1 MQSGGVDPAYMR
13 YIHGDVDHAGFTMSS
28 SCRIAQHRLCP
39 WESVQNPPE
48 LLPDELHLWWVPL
61 SAPAPVTNEL
71 AALLSSSER
80 ARADRFHFERHRQAY
95 ILGRSTLRLLLAN
108 YTGTA
113 GREITFTLGPYGK
126 PALATDTVAETLG
139 FNYSD
144 AGAHALYGFTWNADI
159 GVDLENLDREV
170 GFDRIV
176 QRRFTPAEADSI
188 LGLPEARQRT
198 AFLACWTRKEGYGKA
213 EGWGIR
219 YPLDSEELCVDC
231 ETDRLD
237 LQTGNGKAKN
247 WVIQQIYPT
256 ERFVGCVV
264 YPTALESR
272 ANFAIRY
279 FTTNPGLR

>member
-1 MQSGGVDPAYMR
+1 
-13 YIHGDVDHAGFTMSS
+13 MSLPS
-28 SCRIAQHRLCP
+28 RTALHRLCP
-39 WESVQNPPE
+39 WESAQNPPE

-61 SAPAPVTNEL
+61 SAPAQVTDEL
-71 AALLSSSER
+71 AALLSSSEL
-80 ARADRFHFERHRQAY
+80 ARANRFRFDRHRQGY

-108 YTGTA
+108 YTGTT
-113 GREITFTLGPYGK
+113 GREITFSLGPFGK
-126 PALATDTVAETLG
+126 PALANGAGAELLC

-176 QRRFTPAEADSI
+176 RRKFTQAEADSI
-188 LGLPEARQRT
+188 LGLPEAKQRA

-213 EGWGIR
+213 EGWGIS

-231 ETDRLD
+231 ETDRFD
-237 LQTGNGKAKN
+237 LKTGDGKSKN

-256 ERFVGCVV
+256 QRFVGCVV

-272 ANFAIRY
+272 ANFAVRY